1 MIRILLADDQELVRE
16 GLRMMLDAEPDL
28 TVVGEVGS
36 GREVLARTPSL
47 DPDVILM
54 DIRMP
59 ELDGIETTARLVRAG
74 TRARVLVLTTFDLDE
89 YVYRALR
96 AGAAGFM
103 LKDAT
108 REQLVT
114 AVRTIVGGE
123 AILAPSITR
132 RLIEDYCR
140 RPAPDAGTGADALIT
155 GRELEV
161 VRALAS
167 GKSNSEIAAQLFL
180 GEATV
185 KSHIARVLAKL
196 GLRDRVQIV
205 IYAYENG
212 LVGR

>member
-16 GLRMMLDAEPDL
+16 GLRMMLDAEADL
-28 TVVGEVGS
+28 TVVGEAGS

-103 LKDAT
+103 HKDAT
-108 REQLVT
+108 REQLVA
-114 AVRTIVGGE
+114 AVRTVVGGE

-140 RPAPDAGTGADALIT
+140 RPAPDAGSAADALIT
-155 GRELEV
+155 GRELDV